1 VRQVVHHVADSHMNA
16 YIPMKLALTEQAPT
30 IKLYDE
36 KPWAELADS
45 RLPLDVSL
53 RLLEAVHERWVAVCR
68 ALKPGD

>member
-1 VRQVVHHVADSHMNA
+1 
-16 YIPMKLALTEQAPT
+16 MKLALTEQAPT

>member
-1 VRQVVHHVADSHMNA
+1 
-16 YIPMKLALTEQAPT
+16 MKLALTEQTPT